1 MQEHK
6 ASKIKM
12 NSKNSNV
19 HSYNHKKLNFQ
30 IYISL
35 KKIDFNLNYH
45 FKNNNII
52 FFNWILFLIIKIYK
66 KGKNKIKKFLNK

>member
-12 NSKNSNV
+12 NSKNSNA

-35 KKIDFNLNYH
+35 KKNDF
-45 FKNNNII
+45 
-52 FFNWILFLIIKIYK
+52 
-66 KGKNKIKKFLNK
+66 